1 MAQNDL
7 QKSTVA
13 GSHSQREQTP
23 SATLQANASLNPTA
37 ASGGRIRVIEPFG
50 SADNTVNRTIAHGT
64 SGEDAFRDLQ
74 IHHPNANRKAVLA
87 GNAELADRAG
97 VTAATLWRRLD
108 RLRDRGILRAVETR
122 IDWRAL
128 GYAVEVSLR
137 FTLDK
142 TNPRAFDEFVA
153 ALRQVPEVIEIQSFL
168 GSVDWRASVIAR
180 DMAHWQQVYRDR
192 ILTLPHIAELD
203 ALMLVATIKDSGELA
218 L

>member
-1 MAQNDL
+1 MTFMPDPTDRRILRQLLADPAAAN
-7 QKSTVA
+7 
-13 GSHSQREQTP
+13 
-23 SATLQANASLNPTA
+23 ATL
-37 ASGGRIRVIEPFG
+37 
-50 SADNTVNRTIAHGT
+50 
-64 SGEDAFRDLQ
+64 
-74 IHHPNANRKAVLA
+74 
-87 GNAELADRAG
+87 AERAG
-97 VTAATLWRRLD
+97 VTAASLWRRME
-108 RLRDRGILRAVETR
+108 RMREAGVLRGVQAR
-122 IDWRAL
+122 IDWRAM
-128 GYAVEVSLR
+128 GWAVEVSLR

-203 ALMLVATIKDSGELA
+203 ALMLVATIKDSEDLA

>member
-1 MAQNDL
+1 MAFFMTFMPD
-7 QKSTVA
+7 STDRRILRHLLA
-13 GSHSQREQTP
+13 EP
-23 SATLQANASLNPTA
+23 EAANA
-37 ASGGRIRVIEPFG
+37 I
-50 SADNTVNRTIAHGT
+50 
-64 SGEDAFRDLQ
+64 
-74 IHHPNANRKAVLA
+74 LA
-87 GNAELADRAG
+87 ERAG
-97 VTAATLWRRLD
+97 VTSATLWRRLE
-108 RLRDRGILRAVETR
+108 RMREAGVLKGVQAR
-122 IDWRAL
+122 IDWRAM
-128 GYAVEVSLR
+128 GWAVEVSLR

-142 TNPRAFDEFVA
+142 TNPRAFDEFLA

>member
-1 MAQNDL
+1 MNFMPDPTDRRILRQLLADPAAAN
-7 QKSTVA
+7 
-13 GSHSQREQTP
+13 
-23 SATLQANASLNPTA
+23 ATL
-37 ASGGRIRVIEPFG
+37 
-50 SADNTVNRTIAHGT
+50 
-64 SGEDAFRDLQ
+64 
-74 IHHPNANRKAVLA
+74 
-87 GNAELADRAG
+87 AERAG
-97 VTAATLWRRLD
+97 VTAASLWRRME
-108 RLRDRGILRAVETR
+108 RMREAGVLRGVQAR
-122 IDWRAL
+122 INWRAM
-128 GYAVEVSLR
+128 GWAVEVSLR

-203 ALMLVATIKDSGELA
+203 ALMLVATIKDSEDLA